1 MCPSRDLLNHH
12 ITMEKERPSRFP
24 TRKDKAQPTLEMMS
38 ALAAILEGEKPPND
52 YLVLMTIKIWGYLT
66 MGVVTKDHLLGSLN
80 ISEHTLVRS
89 INRLRKYGWIAYDEQ
104 SEHLNVTKAGFKENF
119 RLQGERSRAWKRF
132 QDYSTEKHKEI
143 GIKNSP
149 FKKHEKDRQDD

>member
-1 MCPSRDLLNHH
+1 MGKAQQS
-12 ITMEKERPSRFP
+12 KYP
-24 TRKDKAQPTLEMMS
+24 TRKDKARPTLEMMS
-38 ALAAILEGEKPPND
+38 ALAAILDGDKPPSD

-66 MGVVTKDHLLGSLN
+66 MNVVTKDHLLGSLN
-80 ISEHTLVRS
+80 ISEHALVRS

-104 SEHLNVTKAGFKENF
+104 SGHLNVTKAGFSENF

-132 QDYSTEKHKEI
+132 QDYSTERLRET

-149 FKKHEKDRQDD
+149 IKRHEEDRQDN